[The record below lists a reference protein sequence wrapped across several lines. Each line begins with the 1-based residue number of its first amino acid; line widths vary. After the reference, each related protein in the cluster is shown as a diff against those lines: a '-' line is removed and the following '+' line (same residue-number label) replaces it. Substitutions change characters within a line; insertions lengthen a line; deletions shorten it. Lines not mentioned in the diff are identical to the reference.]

1 MAGKS
6 LNKVQL
12 IGHTGTDPELRST
25 SSGQMVATFNL
36 ATNESKKKGDGY
48 EEFTEWHR
56 IVAWGRTA
64 EVAAEYATKGKQIY
78 LEGRLQTRSWDD
90 QNGVKRYTTEVV
102 AQELILLGG
111 RGESSGGG
119 RPPHPADDA
128 PVYTGKPQA
137 APAKTMQDID
147 RDLDRMGA
155 GDVAKQFG
163 GTVQPPEDI
172 PF

>member
-12 IGHTGTDPELRST
+12 IGHLGKDPELRYT
-25 SSGQMVATFNL
+25 SNGQAVASFSI
-36 ATNESKKKGDGY
+36 ATNESYKPAGS
-48 EEFTEWHR
+48 EEWQEKTEWHNV
-56 IVAWGRTA
+56 VAWGRLA
-64 EVAAEYATKGKQIY
+64 EIASEHLGKGKQCY

-90 QNGVKRYTTEVV
+90 QQGVKRYTTEVV

-111 RGESSGGG
+111 RGESSGG
-119 RPPHPADDA
+119 RPPHPADV
-128 PVYTGKPQA
+128 PVMTGKPQA
-137 APAKTMQDID
+137 AAAKTMQDVD

-155 GDVAKQFG
+155 GDVAKQFESPDE
-163 GTVQPPEDI
+163 V